1 MNEYLACIW
10 LHYRGI
16 KANEETTN
24 NSKEATEE
32 ETVDNVIKERE
43 SEEAKDNIDDQKEE
57 LAEGKT
63 IDESTAFGVGQN
75 EDQAIK
81 VQWLVRP

>member
-1 MNEYLACIW
+1 MTCIL

-16 KANEETTN
+16 KANEETTE

-32 ETVDNVIKERE
+32 ETVDIAIKERE
-43 SEEAKDNIDDQKEE
+43 GEEAKDDIDDQKEE

-81 VQWLVRP
+81 VQ

>member
-1 MNEYLACIW
+1 MTCIL

-16 KANEETTN
+16 KANEETTE

-32 ETVDNVIKERE
+32 ETVDIVIKERE
-43 SEEAKDNIDDQKEE
+43 GEKAKDDIDDQKEE

-81 VQWLVRP
+81 VQ

>member
-1 MNEYLACIW
+1 MTCIL

-16 KANEETTN
+16 KANEETTKN
-24 NSKEATEE
+24 TKEATEE
-32 ETVDNVIKERE
+32 ETVDSAIKERE
-43 SEEAKDNIDDQKEE
+43 GEEAKDDIDDQKEE

-63 IDESTAFGVGQN
+63 IDESTAFCVGQN

-81 VQWLVRP
+81 VQ

>member
-1 MNEYLACIW
+1 MTCIL

-16 KANEETTN
+16 KANEETTKN
-24 NSKEATEE
+24 TKEATEE
-32 ETVDNVIKERE
+32 ETVDSAIKERE
-43 SEEAKDNIDDQKEE
+43 GEEAKDDTDDQKEE
-57 LAEGKT
+57 FEDGKT

-81 VQWLVRP
+81 VQ

>member
-1 MNEYLACIW
+1 MTCIL

-16 KANEETTN
+16 KANEETTE

-32 ETVDNVIKERE
+32 ETVDIAIKERE
-43 SEEAKDNIDDQKEE
+43 GEEAKDNIDDQKEE

-63 IDESTAFGVGQN
+63 IDESTAFCVGQN

-81 VQWLVRP
+81 VQ

>member
-1 MNEYLACIW
+1 MTCIL

-16 KANEETTN
+16 KANEETTKN
-24 NSKEATEE
+24 TKEATEE
-32 ETVDNVIKERE
+32 ETVDSVIKERE
-43 SEEAKDNIDDQKEE
+43 GEEAKDDIDDQKEE
-57 LAEGKT
+57 IEEGKT

-81 VQWLVRP
+81 VQ

>member
-1 MNEYLACIW
+1 MTCIL

-16 KANEETTN
+16 KANEETTKN
-24 NSKEATEE
+24 TKEATEE
-32 ETVDNVIKERE
+32 ETVDIAIKERE
-43 SEEAKDNIDDQKEE
+43 DEEAKDDIDDQKEE
-57 LAEGKT
+57 FEEGKT

-81 VQWLVRP
+81 VQ

>member
-1 MNEYLACIW
+1 MTCIL

-16 KANEETTN
+16 KANEETTKN
-24 NSKEATEE
+24 TKEATEE
-32 ETVDNVIKERE
+32 ETVDSVIKERGG
-43 SEEAKDNIDDQKEE
+43 EEAKDDIDDQKEE
-57 LAEGKT
+57 FEERKT

-81 VQWLVRP
+81 VQ

>member
-1 MNEYLACIW
+1 MTCIL

-16 KANEETTN
+16 KANEETTKN
-24 NSKEATEE
+24 TKEATEE
-32 ETVDNVIKERE
+32 ETVDIVIKERE
-43 SEEAKDNIDDQKEE
+43 DEEAKDDIDDQKEE

-63 IDESTAFGVGQN
+63 IDESTAFGVGQS

-81 VQWLVRP
+81 VQ

>member
-1 MNEYLACIW
+1 MTYIL

-16 KANEETTN
+16 KANEETTKN
-24 NSKEATEE
+24 TKEATEE
-32 ETVDNVIKERE
+32 ETVDSAIKERE
-43 SEEAKDNIDDQKEE
+43 VEEAKDDIDDQKEE
-57 LAEGKT
+57 IEEGKT

-75 EDQAIK
+75 EDQAII

>member
-1 MNEYLACIW
+1 MDIA
-10 LHYRGI
+10 
-16 KANEETTN
+16 
-24 NSKEATEE
+24 
-32 ETVDNVIKERE
+32 IKERE
-43 SEEAKDNIDDQKEE
+43 DEEAKDDIDDQKEE

-63 IDESTAFGVGQN
+63 IDESTAFGVGQS

>member
-1 MNEYLACIW
+1 MTCIL

-16 KANEETTN
+16 KANEETTKN
-24 NSKEATEE
+24 TKEATEE
-32 ETVDNVIKERE
+32 ETVDSVIKERE
-43 SEEAKDNIDDQKEE
+43 GEEAKDDIDDQKEE
-57 LAEGKT
+57 LDEGKI

-81 VQWLVRP
+81 VQ

>member
-1 MNEYLACIW
+1 MTCIL

-16 KANEETTN
+16 KANEETTE

-32 ETVDNVIKERE
+32 ETVDIAIKERE
-43 SEEAKDNIDDQKEE
+43 GEEAKDDIDDQKEE

-63 IDESTAFGVGQN
+63 IDESTAFGVGQS
-75 EDQAIK
+75 EDQAII
-81 VQWLVRP
+81 VQ

>member
-1 MNEYLACIW
+1 MTCIL

-16 KANEETTN
+16 KANEETTKN
-24 NSKEATEE
+24 TKEATEE
-32 ETVDNVIKERE
+32 ETVDSVIKERE
-43 SEEAKDNIDDQKEE
+43 GEEAKDDIDDQKEE
-57 LAEGKT
+57 LDEGKT

-81 VQWLVRP
+81 VQ